1 MKTLD
6 RTILITLVIGVW
18 VLIGTLWLKPS
29 NVDARDRDGHTHDH
43 IYAKVDHSHSINQ
56 IRGLDSQIRLTVS
69 QCSRGTYGDC

>member
-29 NVDARDRDGHTHDH
+29 SVGAFVDDHTHDH
-43 IYAKVDHSHSINQ
+43 IYAKVDHSHSANQ
-56 IRGLDSQIRLTVS
+56 VRGLDGQIRLTVS
-69 QCSRGTYGDC
+69 QCSRGIYGDC